1 MKKLLSTL
9 LLIVLL
15 AQVLP
20 FDALAT
26 VGRVLTE
33 DELARAYA
41 LTGLGT
47 GGLAANGDGAY
58 HAGMRPNASWNASQL
73 RDWLDAKLS
82 SDLRTV
88 NELLSQAAFTLDELR
103 QDKPDVYEEYADDN
117 AFTQAQ
123 ALYLEAEDLRQTLE
137 EHLGLE

>member
-15 AQVLP
+15 VQVLP

-88 NELLSQAAFTLDELR
+88 NAVKNDENT
-103 QDKPDVYEEYADDN
+103 VCG
-117 AFTQAQ
+117 TH
-123 ALYLEAEDLRQTLE
+123 T
-137 EHLGLE
+137 